1 MDNNAK
7 AINEL
12 RKELGDS
19 IAKLE
24 ITLKQDQEKD
34 IWTINEKLNVVQ
46 KSDEL
51 IVSRIDS
58 LEKAGPESN
67 KILTSYFDDKMN
79 V

>member
-24 ITLKQDQEKD
+24 ITQKQDQEKD
-34 IWTINEKLNVVQ
+34 IWTINEKLNIVQ
-46 KSDEL
+46 KSNEL
-51 IVSRIDS
+51 IISRIDS

-67 KILTSYFDDKMN
+67 KILLVILMIR
-79 V
+79 

>member
-46 KSDEL
+46 KSNEL

-67 KILTSYFDDKMN
+67 KILLVILMIR
-79 V
+79 